1 MAGRSQS
8 SLAQLS
14 GLEQGALTT
23 RQDTVGL
30 VGEDMANPDHTL
42 FGYELPFPKQD
53 LFVSLIA
60 VASFIPAVVVINAL
74 VHGLLN
80 LLGVRKAKQA

>member
-1 MAGRSQS
+1 
-8 SLAQLS
+8 
-14 GLEQGALTT
+14 
-23 RQDTVGL
+23 
-30 VGEDMANPDHTL
+30 MANPDHTL

-60 VASFIPAVVVINAL
+60 VASFIPAVVLINAL